1 MVWRCPPPI
10 KGGGEKV
17 EAIIGMR
24 AAGAVNIVGR
34 RRSIDSIGP
43 GANRLILIASGLLSA
58 REWRARPAGAFP
70 ERRGRGQ
77 SEPDRMNKAALIQ
90 LIVSALSA
98 ELDGYARSARSAQ
111 AEATDEQSKAENKY
125 DTRGLEASYL
135 ARGQSRQAMETV
147 QAMQQYLALVAPA
160 LERHA
165 AIEVGAVVEVEHLG
179 EQALYFLGPCAGG
192 TEVVMDGRAVT
203 VITPQSPLGQQL
215 MGAKAGA
222 QVILPGG
229 RKKDV
234 WKVRAVE

>member
-1 MVWRCPPPI
+1 
-10 KGGGEKV
+10 
-17 EAIIGMR
+17 
-24 AAGAVNIVGR
+24 
-34 RRSIDSIGP
+34 
-43 GANRLILIASGLLSA
+43 
-58 REWRARPAGAFP
+58 
-70 ERRGRGQ
+70 
-77 SEPDRMNKAALIQ
+77 MNKAALIQ

-203 VITPQSPLGQQL
+203 VITPQSPLGLQL